1 MIISRDK
8 SYAALAKLKPAP
20 VFLQSYQS
28 KRLPEDLNIY
38 FGPPEELF
46 LAPATDEEYPWGDRI
61 PILDDGNF
69 GLLLFVDPGTKKLA
83 QIDIE
88 CPDEIHDEYE
98 NWQQYLAEL
107 MIRIGEGID
116 DDKRVRRAAKVI
128 AFAHVDGLFDFFSRT
143 QALSGRAYKKAKR
156 QFLASLH

>member
-1 MIISRDK
+1 MTISRDK
-8 SYAALAKLKPAP
+8 SYAALAELKPAP

-28 KRLPEDLNIY
+28 KRLPEDFDIY

-69 GLLLFVDPGTKKLA
+69 GLLLFVDPKTKKLIR
-83 QIDIE
+83 IDIE
-88 CPDEIHDEYE
+88 SPDEIHDEFE
-98 NWQQYLAEL
+98 NWQQYLADL

-116 DDKRVRRAAKVI
+116 DDNRARRAAEVMG
-128 AFAHVDGLFDFFSRT
+128 FAHVDELFDFFSRT
-143 QALSGRAYKKAKR
+143 QSMSVSAYESAKR
-156 QFLASLH
+156 HFLANIH